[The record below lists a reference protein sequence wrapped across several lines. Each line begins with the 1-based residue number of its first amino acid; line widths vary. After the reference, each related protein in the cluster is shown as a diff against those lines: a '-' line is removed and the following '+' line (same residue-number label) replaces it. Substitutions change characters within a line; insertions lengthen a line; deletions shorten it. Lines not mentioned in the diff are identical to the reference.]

1 VTITHRAVRRAAYVF
16 FAAGLL
22 ALGYAAF
29 VVIATRAYQGSGR
42 QRFERARAETS
53 VAPAAIEGM
62 AIGTIEIAR
71 LGLTAVIVQGAS
83 SDILQRAV
91 GHVTETALP
100 GESGNVV
107 LAAHRDTFFRPL
119 KGIRVGD
126 EISVRTLTG
135 DFAYVVVST
144 AVVAPDAIEVLR
156 PTREPTLTLV
166 TCFPFAYLGSA
177 PNRFIV
183 RAREVDVRTRA
194 RKIASAWTAR
204 PARTTNLIAVND
216 QLQYPDPD
224 NLLITVT
231 KASK

>member
-1 VTITHRAVRRAAYVF
+1 MTITRRTVRRAAGVLL
-16 FAAGLL
+16 AAGLI

-29 VVIATRAYQGSGR
+29 VVIGARVYQRSER
-42 QRFERARAETS
+42 QRFERARAEAS

-62 AIGTIEIAR
+62 AIGSIHIAR
-71 LGLTAVIVQGAS
+71 LGLTAVIVQGDS

-100 GESGNVV
+100 GEWGNVV

-126 EISVRTLTG
+126 AITVQALTG

-144 AVVAPDAIEVLR
+144 AVVSPDAIEVLR
-156 PTREPTLTLV
+156 PTRERTLTLV
-166 TCFPFAYLGSA
+166 TCFPFAYLGPA

-183 RAREVDVRTRA
+183 RAREVTRA
-194 RKIASAWTAR
+194 PAARSQTASLR
-204 PARTTNLIAVND
+204 
-216 QLQYPDPD
+216 
-224 NLLITVT
+224 
-231 KASK
+231 